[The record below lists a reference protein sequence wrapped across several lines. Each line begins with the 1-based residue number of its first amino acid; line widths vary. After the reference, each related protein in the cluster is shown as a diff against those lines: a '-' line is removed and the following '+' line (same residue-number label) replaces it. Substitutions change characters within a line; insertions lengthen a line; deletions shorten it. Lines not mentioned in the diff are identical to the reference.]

1 MDIFQQI
8 IFNLN
13 KDEVRYYKLLNN
25 IYQLDLKRLD
35 EKLFDYTKK
44 HLTDYND
51 EKAFEFI
58 YKGEN
63 KNSFYRLKNRI
74 ISNISNSLLFQNIDK
89 DSFLKTTKYL
99 YLNKLFTKKNNY
111 EVVKYYLK
119 KAEKLALENEYFE
132 LLEIIYAEF
141 LKLSLKDLNI
151 NPREIIEKRN
161 QNSQKINELRKV
173 DDVLAVVNYE
183 LKTTQNYSQK
193 NLQLIENIEKIINS
207 FNLDNHTKSSKRFN
221 FKLYELISK
230 KLLNDE
236 DYKNLEKYLLKTY
249 QYFKKEKLFDESTH
263 EIKLQI
269 LTYLGNSFF
278 KNKKY
283 KKSLET
289 AEILHKEMMGFN
301 KFLYEQYYFFYINIL
316 VINYSVLD
324 KNKAI
329 ELLESLKNNSIFKK
343 VGYYELFVYLN
354 LSVLYF
360 DMKDYKNSIK
370 NISKIYLLSG
380 YHSINNE
387 LKLKINVAELIIRY
401 EINDF
406 DYILSK
412 IEQLKRE
419 FKSILNESESNHEKE
434 FLSLIKNLIKSQT
447 NHKLNTR
454 LNQNLK
460 DISIIF
466 KQNKGIIN
474 YYDWIN
480 DKFKL

>member
-1 MDIFQQI
+1 MEIFQQI

-13 KDEVRYYKLLNN
+13 KDEIRYYKLLNN
-25 IYQLDLKRLD
+25 TYQIDLKRLD

-44 HLTDYND
+44 HITDYD
-51 EKAFEFI
+51 DDKAFDFI
-58 YKGEN
+58 YKGKN

-74 ISNISNSLLFQNIDK
+74 ISNISNSLLYQNIDK

-141 LKLSLKDLNI
+141 LNLSLKDLNI

-161 QNSQKINELRKV
+161 KNSQKINELRKV
-173 DDVLAVVNYE
+173 DEVLAVVNYE

-193 NLQLIENIEKIINS
+193 NIQLIEKIENLINS
-207 FNLDNHTKSSKRFN
+207 FNLDNNTKSSKRFN
-221 FKLYELISK
+221 VKLYELISK

-236 DYKNLEKYLLKTY
+236 DYNNLEKYLLKTY
-249 QYFKKEKLFDESTH
+249 RYFKKENLFDESTH

-269 LTYLGNSFF
+269 LTYLGNSYF

-289 AEILHKEMMGFN
+289 ADILHKEMLQYN
-301 KFLYEQYYFFYINIL
+301 KLLYQQYYFFYINIL
-316 VINYSVLD
+316 VINYSVL
-324 KNKAI
+324 NKDEAI
-329 ELLESLKNNSIFKK
+329 QLLESLKNNSIFKK

-360 DMKDYKNSIK
+360 DIKDFKNSIK

-380 YHSINNE
+380 YQSINNE
-387 LKLKINVAELIIRY
+387 LKLKINVTELIIRY

-419 FKSILNESESNHEKE
+419 FKSILNESENNHEKE
-434 FLSLIKNLIKSQT
+434 FLALIKNLIKSQT
-447 NHKLNTR
+447 NNKINTH
-454 LNQNLK
+454 
-460 DISIIF
+460 ISNNIKGISKIF

-474 YYDWIN
+474 YYDWIV
-480 DKFKL
+480 DKFVL